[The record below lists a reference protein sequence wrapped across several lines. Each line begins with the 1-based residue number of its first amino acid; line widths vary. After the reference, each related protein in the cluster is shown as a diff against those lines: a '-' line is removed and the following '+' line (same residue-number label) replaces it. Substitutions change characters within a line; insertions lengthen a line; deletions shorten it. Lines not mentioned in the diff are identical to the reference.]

1 MQVLRVLD
9 MPTAIPLG
17 AYLGGNYGQQAV
29 LDKLDSVWNTNG
41 SGVLF
46 GQSVWGDRYAAF
58 TQTIT
63 ARDNE
68 AFHAVERTLDV
79 TLRPNKILPIESL
92 EDLEQVPPCMYQAI
106 LTMPQMRKLYDEGM
120 IRGWGVEPQDL
131 PQEDVVGRLL
141 ENGSFSTLDPNY
153 DREAPISWT
162 FRSGDPIYN
171 FDELSLL
178 RSSREWIAEE
188 LERQLSEDGDNLDLT
203 DVPNRMGKIRTL
215 KKVEE

>member
-29 LDKLDSVWNTNG
+29 LDKLNSVWNTNG

-131 PQEDVVGRLL
+131 PQEDVAELALFVLRNEAHREGPVFGPGDETETLQSGFPGDRGGAPLG
-141 ENGSFSTLDPNY
+141 ENGKPPD
-153 DREAPISWT
+153 
-162 FRSGDPIYN
+162 
-171 FDELSLL
+171 
-178 RSSREWIAEE
+178 
-188 LERQLSEDGDNLDLT
+188 
-203 DVPNRMGKIRTL
+203 
-215 KKVEE
+215 